1 MRNISSHCIIYSLD
15 FPRLSSY
22 FLSGLRSY
30 LDTVST
36 FSKTYNS
43 CSTSVTRCFR
53 FRTHTVL
60 PRLALWWLYFYLSN
74 GGRKKAT
81 GWSCYLDTFF
91 KHFQMGDPICD
102 VYKAHMDRDRVI
114 FALADGCI
122 SICLIS

>member
-81 GWSCYLDTFF
+81 GWSCYLDTFLNIF
-91 KHFQMGDPICD
+91 RWGILYAMFIKHIWTETGLSSHLLMAVLQ
-102 VYKAHMDRDRVI
+102 
-114 FALADGCI
+114 FA
-122 SICLIS
+122 